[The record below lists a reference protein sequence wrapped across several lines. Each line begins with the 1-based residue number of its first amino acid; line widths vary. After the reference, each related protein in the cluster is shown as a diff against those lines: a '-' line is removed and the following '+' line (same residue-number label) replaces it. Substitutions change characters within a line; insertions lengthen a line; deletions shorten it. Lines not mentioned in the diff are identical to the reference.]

1 MATDNVH
8 KYGFRWIR
16 SMFGEPFPKA
26 QRYRLATGY
35 TKSLAGGAVDLRVG
49 DPVTLLSTG
58 YIQHQVGSEGTQL
71 GNTGIVVGF
80 GPVYDGSVMQVVNH
94 FTAGG
99 GAYGTNLEHQTYVW
113 VVPGIGSIFECDADD
128 NVTALTEATYLSYI
142 GENVDHVLTT
152 GSEPLANPMLDISTH
167 AVTATLLWRIL
178 DISQAAENVDF
189 AGKYVKLLVTPN
201 VAQQSTLL
209 GI

>member
-1 MATDNVH
+1 MSDNVH
-8 KYGFRWIR
+8 KYGFRWVR
-16 SMFGEPFPKA
+16 SIYGEPFPKV
-26 QRYRLATGY
+26 QRYRLASGY
-35 TKSLAGGAVDLRVG
+35 TKSLGSPVDLRVG
-49 DPVTLLSTG
+49 DPVTLLATG

-71 GNTGIVVGF
+71 GNIGVVAGF

-99 GAYGTNLEHQTYVW
+99 GVYGTNLEHQTYVW
-113 VVPGIGSIFECDADD
+113 VTPGYGSIWEVDCDDK
-128 NVTALTEATYLSYI
+128 VTATTEAAYLALI

-152 GSEPLANPMLDISTH
+152 GSEPLANPLLDISTH
-167 AVTATLLWRIL
+167 SPSTATLLWRIV

-189 AGKYVKLLVTPN
+189 SGNYVKLLVTPN
-201 VAQQSTLL
+201 VAQQSSTT